1 MAVDFFEAQDQA
13 RRNTKLLVLLFGL
26 AVLSLLVLTNL
37 LLCITLGVME
47 PAQTELLFSPNHPAF
62 WSALPWKAMT
72 ISSLVML
79 LVIAV
84 VILLKK
90 AELNKGGRVVAE
102 ALGGARVDPQNANPQ
117 QKVLLN
123 VVAEM
128 AIAAGVQVPPVYLLP
143 ENSINAFA
151 AGYSPSDAVIG
162 ITQGCLDLL
171 SRDELQGVIAHEFS
185 HILNGDMRMNIRL
198 IALLHG
204 ILFIGHAGYYLLR
217 SSGRTGAVFS
227 AGRSSKNNG
236 GGLIGLALGLMV
248 LGYLGSFFGNLIKAA
263 VSRQREF
270 LADAS
275 AVQFT
280 RNPQG
285 IAGAL
290 KAIGGASQGS
300 RVRNPNADE
309 MSHLFFGEAI
319 SRWTSLFATHPPLA
333 ERIKKIDPSWLG
345 QFPNSEQLSKKRKL
359 SDNSAD
365 NSNTADATT
374 GRKNHQGPQH
384 ATSVLAA
391 LPALLLHSSQH
402 PPSAPALLCACLV
415 QPEQLHKHW
424 HLIKELGSSS
434 LLQDVD
440 KLYDQVVLLA
450 PLQKLQLLQLL
461 APSLKQLSAQQFAH
475 LLELCEAMMKADGQ
489 QDLLETSILAWLKL
503 SVGVQF
509 DASLLHRHD
518 RASRLHQ
525 VQNSALQLL
534 SLCTAQSA
542 EPAGAWQ
549 AGLAALALP
558 ADTPQPEVN
567 TNQMLPVFAELIA
580 VAPMLKKQLAQMLE
594 AAVLADKKTG
604 ENEALLLQ
612 LLSMLLEIP
621 KNSAPWPHEARSAR

>member
-13 RRNTKLLVLLFGL
+13 RRNTKLLVVLFGL

-37 LLCITLGVME
+37 LLCITLGVLE
-47 PAQTELLFSPNHPAF
+47 PEQTALLFNPQHPGF
-62 WSALPWKAMT
+62 WSALPWKAMI
-72 ISSLVML
+72 ISSFAML

-84 VILLKK
+84 VIAIKK

-102 ALGGARVDPQNANPQ
+102 ALGGERIDHQNANPQ

-151 AGYSPSDAVIG
+151 AGYSPADAVIG

-171 SRDELQGVIAHEFS
+171 SRDELQGVVAHEFS

-217 SSGRTGAVFS
+217 SGGRTGAVYS
-227 AGRSSKNNG
+227 ASRSKNNG
-236 GGLIGLALGLMV
+236 GGILGLALGLMV

-290 KAIGGASQGS
+290 KAIGGASLGS

-319 SRWTSLFATHPPLA
+319 SRWTSMFATHPPLA
-333 ERIKKIDPSWLG
+333 DRIKKIEPSWLG
-345 QFPNSEQLSKKRKL
+345 QFPTADQLAKKRQL
-359 SDNSAD
+359 PQS
-365 NSNTADATT
+365 TT
-374 GRKNHQGPQH
+374 TTEAAAAPKNAQQQRQQQ

-391 LPALLLHSSQH
+391 LPVLLLHSSQH

-415 QPEQLHKHW
+415 QQEQLHKHW
-424 HLIKELGSSS
+424 HLIKELGSTA
-434 LLQDVD
+434 LLHDVD
-440 KLYDQVVLLA
+440 KLYDQVVLLQ
-450 PLQKLQLLQLL
+450 PGQKLQLLQLL

-475 LLELCEAMMKADGQ
+475 LQELCEAMVRADGQ
-489 QDLLETSILAWLKL
+489 QDLLEVSILAWLKY

-509 DASLLHRHD
+509 DAGLLHRHD

-525 VQNSALQLL
+525 VQGPALQLL
-534 SLCTAQSA
+534 SLCAAQSA
-542 EPAGAWQ
+542 EPTQAWQ

-558 ADTPQPEVN
+558 EDTAQPAINAE
-567 TNQMLPVFAELIA
+567 QMLPRFAELIA

-594 AAVLADKKTG
+594 AAVLADKKTS

-621 KNSAPWPHEARSAR
+621 QSSAPMQR

>member
-37 LLCITLGVME
+37 LLCITLGVLE
-47 PAQTELLFSPNHPAF
+47 PEQTELLFSPNHPAF

-79 LVIAV
+79 LVITV

-102 ALGGARVDPQNANPQ
+102 ALGGQRIDHQNANPQ

-128 AIAAGVQVPPVYLLP
+128 AIAAGVPVPPVYLLP

-151 AGYSPSDAVIG
+151 AGYSPADAVIG

-171 SRDELQGVIAHEFS
+171 CRDELQGVVAHEFS

-217 SSGRTGAVFS
+217 SSGRTGAVYS
-227 AGRSSKNNG
+227 AGRSNKNNG
-236 GGLIGLALGLMV
+236 GGLLGLALGLMV

-290 KAIGGASQGS
+290 KAIGGASLGS

-345 QFPNSEQLSKKRKL
+345 QFPNAEQLSKKRIL
-359 SDNSAD
+359 SERSADHSNSAD
-365 NSNTADATT
+365 ATRGQKNSQ
-374 GRKNHQGPQH
+374 RQQQ
-384 ATSVLAA
+384 ATSMLAA

-440 KLYDQVVLLA
+440 KLYDQVVLLQSG
-450 PLQKLQLLQLL
+450 QKLQLLQLL

-475 LLELCEAMMKADGQ
+475 LLELCEAMVKTDGQ

-509 DASLLHRHD
+509 DVSLLHRHD

-534 SLCTAQSA
+534 SLCAAQSA
-542 EPAGAWQ
+542 EPVQAWQ

-558 ADTPQPEVN
+558 ADTPQPEVSASN
-567 TNQMLPVFAELIA
+567 MLPVFAELVA
-580 VAPMLKKQLAQMLE
+580 VAPMLKKQLSQMLE
-594 AAVLADKKTG
+594 AAVLADKKTS

-621 KNSAPWPHEARSAR
+621 KNSTTLPH

>member
-37 LLCITLGVME
+37 LLCITLGVLE
-47 PAQTELLFSPNHPAF
+47 PEQTELLFSPNHPAF
-62 WSALPWKAMT
+62 WSVLPWKAMT
-72 ISSLVML
+72 ISTFAML
-79 LVIAV
+79 LVIVAV
-84 VILLKK
+84 IAMKK

-102 ALGGARVDPQNANPQ
+102 ALGGQRIDPQNANPQ

-128 AIAAGVQVPPVYLLP
+128 AIAAGVSVPPVYLLQ

-151 AGYSPSDAVIG
+151 AGYSPADAVIG

-171 SRDELQGVIAHEFS
+171 SRDELQGVVAHEFS

-217 SSGRTGAVFS
+217 SGGRTGAVYS

-236 GGLIGLALGLMV
+236 GGILGLALGLMV

-290 KAIGGASQGS
+290 KAIGGASLGS

-309 MSHLFFGEAI
+309 MSHLFFGEAV

-333 ERIKKIDPSWLG
+333 ERIKKIEPSWLG
-345 QFPNSEQLSKKRKL
+345 QFPSREQLAKKRQGP
-359 SDNSAD
+359 D
-365 NSNTADATT
+365 NSNSAEAVT
-374 GRKNHQGPQH
+374 GHKHAQQAA

-424 HLIKELGSSS
+424 HLMKELGSTS

-450 PLQKLQLLQLL
+450 PGQKLQLLQLL

-475 LLELCEAMMKADGQ
+475 LLELCEAMVKADGQ

-509 DASLLHRHD
+509 DVSLLHRHD

-534 SLCTAQSA
+534 SLCAAQSA
-542 EPAGAWQ
+542 EPVQAWQ

-558 ADTPQPEVN
+558 SDTTQPDISAG
-567 TNQMLPVFAELIA
+567 QMLPVFAELIA
-580 VAPMLKKQLAQMLE
+580 VAPMLKKQLSQMLE
-594 AAVLADKKTG
+594 AAVLADKKTS

-621 KNSAPWPHEARSAR
+621 KNSTTLPHEAF